1 MLEVMTQIFSRNKA
15 MTNSTI
21 TAKQQTEADVW
32 ESLQQAIADCSGFQQ
47 WQAQQQEDQEAE
59 SLDQQVRSYLR
70 ETLETLAY

>member
-1 MLEVMTQIFSRNKA
+1 

-21 TAKQQTEADVW
+21 TENQQKEAAVW
-32 ESLQQAIADCSGFQQ
+32 QSLQQAIADCSGFQE
-47 WQAQQQEDQEAE
+47 WQAPQETDTDVK

>member
-1 MLEVMTQIFSRNKA
+1 MINPTMTPNHP
-15 MTNSTI
+15 
-21 TAKQQTEADVW
+21 TEANSEVW

-47 WQAQQQEDQEAE
+47 WQAQQEQDTDVE

>member
-1 MLEVMTQIFSRNKA
+1 MTSSMISPDHYIEQE
-15 MTNSTI
+15 
-21 TAKQQTEADVW
+21 QEVW

-47 WQAQQQEDQEAE
+47 WQAQQETTKQDDS

>member
-1 MLEVMTQIFSRNKA
+1 
-15 MTNSTI
+15 MTNPTI
-21 TAKQQTEADVW
+21 IPNHPTDANSQVW

-47 WQAQQQEDQEAE
+47 WQAQQKKDTDIE

>member
-1 MLEVMTQIFSRNKA
+1 MMNP
-15 MTNSTI
+15 TI
-21 TAKQQTEADVW
+21 TPNHPTEANGEVW

-47 WQAQQQEDQEAE
+47 WQAQQEKETDIE

>member
-1 MLEVMTQIFSRNKA
+1 
-15 MTNSTI
+15 MTNSTM
-21 TAKQQTEADVW
+21 TPNYHTDAKSEVW

-47 WQAQQQEDQEAE
+47 WQAQQEEDTDVE

>member
-1 MLEVMTQIFSRNKA
+1 

-21 TAKQQTEADVW
+21 TANHHEEAEVW
-32 ESLQQAIADCSGFQQ
+32 ENLQQAIAECSGFQQ
-47 WQAQQQEDQEAE
+47 WQAQQQKKPDVE